1 VTKKVIRKKQLAS
14 ASRLT
19 WLWAGAG
26 VLFLLV
32 AGIVVWNQL
41 GRRSDVPLQ
50 VTGAPRLT
58 VDRTT
63 IDEGDVKLGKSIRSA
78 FRLQNVGDQ
87 PLQVLGEPQV
97 EVVEGC

>member
-1 VTKKVIRKKQLAS
+1 MTKKVIRKKQSAS

-32 AGIVVWNQL
+32 VGVVVWNAL
-41 GRRSDVPLQ
+41 GRRPDIPLQ
-50 VTGAPRLT
+50 VTGAPRLA

-87 PLQVLGEPQV
+87 PLQVLEEPQV